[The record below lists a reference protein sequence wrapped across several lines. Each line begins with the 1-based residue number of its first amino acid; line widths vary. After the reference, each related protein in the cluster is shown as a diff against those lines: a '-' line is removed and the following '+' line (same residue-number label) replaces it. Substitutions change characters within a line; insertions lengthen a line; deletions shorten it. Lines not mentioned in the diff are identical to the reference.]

1 MRSPKLIFFFSCLMT
16 YSLAALT
23 QVHPK
28 ANSPNIL
35 FIVVDDLNDWTT
47 VFDGQHPIQTPN
59 LKQLAQRGAFFTH
72 AYASSPACNPSRA
85 SVMTGTRPHKT
96 GIYGNKSDWRKALP
110 TAKTL
115 QQFFMD
121 RGYYVAGA
129 GKIFHHHLNW
139 AFHDPASFD
148 EFLMMNLNK
157 PYPPQKLNGL
167 KEYGSRNT
175 DWGPWPKQIEATGD
189 YKTAQFAI
197 DFLQREHQAPF
208 FLNVGIYKPHSPF
221 FAPQAYFDEY
231 PMASLEMPILNATDW
246 EDLPKGVE
254 QLMKGKK
261 WFWKGMTHALQTHPD
276 AYRDFVRAYQAC
288 ASFAD
293 DMVGKVIRALDNSP
307 YKDNTVIVLWSDHGF
322 HLGEKEHIEKFAL
335 WEKATHVPL
344 IIVAPGQI
352 TPGSL
357 IDHPVDLTA
366 LYPSLV
372 ELSGFEA
379 PELDGKSVVPLLKG
393 VVDTFPPALMTYGKG
408 NHAIRTQRWR
418 YIQYADGSEELY
430 DHDKDPNEWDNLA
443 GGEKYQSVIQE
454 LKQFIP
460 KHNAEQVDD
469 LKK

>member
-1 MRSPKLIFFFSCLMT
+1 MRSSKHLLFSCCLMI
-16 YSLAALT
+16 YGLSGRA
-23 QVHPK
+23 QKNPK
-28 ANSPNIL
+28 ADPPNIL

-47 VFDGQHPIQTPN
+47 LFDTQHPIQTPN

-96 GIYGNKSDWRKALP
+96 GIYGNKSNWRKALP
-110 TAKTL
+110 NAQTL

-121 RGYYVAGA
+121 RGYYVAGT
-129 GKIFHHHLNW
+129 GKIFHHHSNW
-139 AFHDPASFD
+139 AFHDNASFN

-175 DWGPWPKQIEATGD
+175 DWGPWPAQVEETGD

-197 DFLQREHQAPF
+197 DFLQREHKDPF

-231 PMASLEMPILNATDW
+231 PVPSLEMPTLNTNDW
-246 EDLPKGVE
+246 DDLPSGAE

-261 WFWKGMTHALQTHPD
+261 WFWKGMTQALQEHPD
-276 AYRDFVRAYQAC
+276 AYRDFIQAYQAC

-293 DMVGKVIRALDNSP
+293 DMVGRVIQALDSSP
-307 YKDNTVIVLWSDHGF
+307 YKDNTIIVLWSDHGF

-344 IIVAPGQI
+344 IMIAPAQI
-352 TPGSL
+352 TPNTRVE
-357 IDHPVDLTA
+357 HPVDLTV

-372 ELSGFEA
+372 ELCGFEV
-379 PELDGKSVVPLLKG
+379 PDLDGKSVVPLLKG
-393 VVDTFPPALMTYGKG
+393 YADTFPPALMTYGKG

-430 DHDKDPNEWDNLA
+430 DHYKDPHEWDNLA
-443 GGEKYQSVIQE
+443 GEEVYKAVIQE

-460 KHNAEQVDD
+460 KDNAEQVAD
-469 LKK
+469 LR